1 MKVRAM
7 PIFSNDGFTES
18 DEEIYNP
25 KRRISFNQN
34 VHVFDMSK
42 PAPKSPKRSKVITP
56 ILKQSPNVSSDE
68 EIDYLKPKRTP
79 IPKSPKSSR
88 NTGNIQSKAFLDE
101 VINELQNHQQKVNN
115 DLVTIPVSPRVPPK
129 NENNNKS
136 YLPKNENNNKS
147 FGHRRSPSSHDFYK
161 SYVTAEDQIINSTE
175 KYQVIIDIT
184 NCKKEDLQIKA
195 KENILEV
202 NGKILEAKTDGTNVT
217 IDFSKKFNMPNV
229 CQTNEITSIISEN
242 QLIITAPKIPE
253 IKTGFRNVPIVFSQE
268 NSEDNKKRS
277 ANEVEL
283 NGRLGRKLSQLGQ
296 KYNEIDQQDEK
307 PSFRGNRS
315 DRIFG
320 IRHGINMKPVE
331 MPGFDFNSFKNDF
344 NSDDLSMEFE
354 NDMKNNFPSQFEPS
368 KWASFHDELLKTV
381 DPNARVTNIPINVE
395 GQIVKPKFGSCH
407 SQDADLTEFLE
418 SQNERLQ
425 KVDKFRHVQRVP
437 VENRATFRNND
448 LDENIIKASKWASAS
463 QPWYQ
468 ANLDQDGDS
477 KTVKISC
484 L

>member
-1 MKVRAM
+1 
-7 PIFSNDGFTES
+7 
-18 DEEIYNP
+18 
-25 KRRISFNQN
+25 
-34 VHVFDMSK
+34 
-42 PAPKSPKRSKVITP
+42 
-56 ILKQSPNVSSDE
+56 
-68 EIDYLKPKRTP
+68 
-79 IPKSPKSSR
+79 
-88 NTGNIQSKAFLDE
+88 
-101 VINELQNHQQKVNN
+101 
-115 DLVTIPVSPRVPPK
+115 
-129 NENNNKS
+129 
-136 YLPKNENNNKS
+136 
-147 FGHRRSPSSHDFYK
+147 
-161 SYVTAEDQIINSTE
+161 
-175 KYQVIIDIT
+175 
-184 NCKKEDLQIKA
+184 
-195 KENILEV
+195 
-202 NGKILEAKTDGTNVT
+202 
-217 IDFSKKFNMPNV
+217 MPNV

-395 GQIVKPKFGSCH
+395 EQFVKPKFGSCH

-418 SQNERLQ
+418 SHNERLQ